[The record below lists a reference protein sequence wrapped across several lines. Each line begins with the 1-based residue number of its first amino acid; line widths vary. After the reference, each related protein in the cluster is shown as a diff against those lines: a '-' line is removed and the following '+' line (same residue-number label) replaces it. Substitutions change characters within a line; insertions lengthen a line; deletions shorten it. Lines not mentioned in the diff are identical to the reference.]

1 MTIVASGPVTQ
12 AYVDLSEVKSLSAPA
27 ARVALCLRSHDWI
40 EFTGVTLGEDG
51 GFHLPAPLGCN
62 CTVSDIS
69 DRNWEHANYEIE
81 FSSSYSREGV
91 FFAKSFRRVS
101 ELKVGITSSGT
112 DA

>member
-12 AYVDLSEVKSLSAPA
+12 AYVDVSEVRSLGAPI
-27 ARVALCLRSHDWI
+27 ARVALCLGSNDWI
-40 EFTGVTLGEDG
+40 EFEGVTLGEDG
-51 GFHLPAPLGCN
+51 GFHLPAPLRCN

-91 FFAKSFRRVS
+91 FLAKSLRRVQ
-101 ELKVGITSSGT
+101 ELKVGTHSGGT